1 MVAKIISGKSI
12 RGILHYNEKKVTC
25 GAARLIMASGFAT
38 DVNKLSFESKVR
50 RFENLTMLNGRVKTN
65 AMHISLN
72 FDPGDRLNDEKLQQI
87 SAAYMAKIGFGDQP
101 YLLYKHLD
109 AAHPHLHIATT
120 IIQADGK
127 RMDIHGIG
135 RAISQTARR
144 ELELEFKLVQADGRK
159 SGNTLGIR
167 EAAIEK
173 AVYGEVPTKR
183 TIANIVNAVIRSY
196 KFTSLAEFNAVLKQ
210 FNVLAD
216 RGKEDTLMFQKKG
229 LIYSLLDEKGLK
241 IGIPIKSS
249 SIYNKPTLRNLEL
262 QFDKN
267 KELRKPFRDDLKVRI
282 EQILGKY
289 TELTR
294 KTFVSELRKQ
304 NIHLVFRQ
312 NNEGFI
318 YGLTFVDHQNRTVFN
333 GSDLGKT
340 YSAKSLMERLG
351 HTDKPILTEK
361 KSWLPVQKHTNFLKI
376 QKPAPTYLK
385 PPKETGYVK
394 SMLNKS
400 HQDYMS
406 AGLPPKKKKK
416 KKQPGLS
423 L

>member
-12 RGILHYNEKKVTC
+12 RGILHYNEHKVTC

-38 DVNKLSFESKVR
+38 DVTKLSFENKVR

-65 AMHISLN
+65 ALHISLN
-72 FDPGDRLNDEKLQQI
+72 FDTGDRLNDEKLQQI
-87 SAAYMAKIGFGDQP
+87 SAAYMAKIGFCDQP
-101 YLLYKHLD
+101 YLIYKHLD

-120 IIQADGK
+120 IIKADGK

-135 RAISQTARR
+135 RTISQTARR
-144 ELELEFKLVQADGRK
+144 ELELEFKLTQADGRT
-159 SGNTLGIR
+159 SGNSLGIK
-167 EAAIEK
+167 EADIEK

-183 TIANIVNAVIRSY
+183 TINNIVNAVIRSY
-196 KFTSLAEFNAVLKQ
+196 KFTSLAEFNAILKQ
-210 FNVLAD
+210 FNVTAD

-229 LIYSLLDEKGLK
+229 LIYSLLDEKGIK

-267 KELRKPFRDDLKVRI
+267 KESRKPYRDDLKVRI
-282 EQILGKY
+282 DQVLGKY

-294 KTFVSELRKQ
+294 KTFVSELQNQ

-312 NNEGFI
+312 NDQGLI
-318 YGLTFVDHQNRTVFN
+318 YGLTFVDHQNKTVFN
-333 GSDLGKT
+333 GSDLGKS
-340 YSAKSLMERLG
+340 YSAKSLMERLV
-351 HTDKPILTEK
+351 HTDRPILTEK
-361 KSWLPVQKHTNFLKI
+361 KSWLPVKKATNFLEK
-376 QKPAPTYLK
+376 QKPSLTYLK
-385 PPKETGYVK
+385 PLEETGYLK
-394 SMLNKS
+394 SMLNKT
-400 HQDYMS
+400 HPDYMS
-406 AGLPPKKKKK
+406 LGLPPKKKKK
-416 KKQPGLS
+416 KKQPGMS